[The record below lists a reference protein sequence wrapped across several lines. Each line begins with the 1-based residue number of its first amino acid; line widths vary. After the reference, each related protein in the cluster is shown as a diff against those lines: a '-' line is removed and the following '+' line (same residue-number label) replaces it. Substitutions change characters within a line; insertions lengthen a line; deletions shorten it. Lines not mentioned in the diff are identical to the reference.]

1 MIDNVKLERLKS
13 ERKKLE
19 CIIREGKSS
28 DVANGA
34 VVSRA
39 KKELQEINKELKN
52 MEQVSRKFLK
62 TFDND
67 RDHINHAK
75 SELRNYMY
83 LLNVCHGLEDKIL
96 KLQVQLEGVKSPG
109 ATVNVSDG
117 NGDSKEV
124 RVQALRDKLQQYQLE
139 YAMTRHRTDKVDG
152 FLDNLSDQDR
162 KIVTDVYINGIKM
175 EKAARFNARSKRQL
189 EYDIDEI
196 MIEF

>member
-1 MIDNVKLERLKS
+1 MTEKEQ
-13 ERKKLE
+13 
-19 CIIREGKSS
+19 
-28 DVANGA
+28 
-34 VVSRA
+34 RA
-39 KKELQEINKELKN
+39 
-52 MEQVSRKFLK
+52 
-62 TFDND
+62 
-67 RDHINHAK
+67 HINHAK

-109 ATVNVSDG
+109 ATVNASDG

-162 KIVTDVYINGIKM
+162 RIMTDVYIKGVNIESVARTSYCSEKTLKRRINEVMIK
-175 EKAARFNARSKRQL
+175 
-189 EYDIDEI
+189 Y
-196 MIEF
+196 

>member
-1 MIDNVKLERLKS
+1 MTEKEQ
-13 ERKKLE
+13 
-19 CIIREGKSS
+19 
-28 DVANGA
+28 
-34 VVSRA
+34 RA
-39 KKELQEINKELKN
+39 
-52 MEQVSRKFLK
+52 
-62 TFDND
+62 
-67 RDHINHAK
+67 HINHAK

-162 KIVTDVYINGIKM
+162 KIVTSVYLNGIHI
-175 EKAARFNARSKRQL
+175 ESIARKIFLSKKTVERR
-189 EYDIDEI
+189 IDDI
-196 MIEF
+196 MIDF